1 MSSYKRTAKIKLLD
15 EVNCAIIGLHPD
27 HVEYFYNFYARK
39 AENYF
44 FNPKFKLGVW
54 DGKIRYF
61 HNTGKTYVYLL
72 PEIVP
77 KLVSF
82 GYAVDVIDT
91 RDGPNHNIPHVDK
104 NRFSHILDDNG
115 EPYVLRYYQEEA
127 VNAIIDNAGGIIIAG
142 TGAGK
147 TIMNAALVDLYGQQ
161 GLKTITIVPSQDL
174 IKQTRADF
182 ITWELDTGEY
192 SGDKKDVNHTHVVST
207 WQALQNNPRIMSQFN
222 VVVVDECHGVKGNTL
237 TKLLNEYGKNIT
249 YRFGLTGT
257 LPKGETDAMAVRI
270 AIGDVQYE
278 IPAHVLI
285 KEGYLAKLHIDIF
298 QLEEDFKQQYQ
309 EYLKQEPE
317 NPKTYIQFKDSYFA
331 EYTDEKRYCQTYKPR
346 VEWIAHLIEVKRDM
360 KKGNVFCLVD
370 GVNFGKK
377 LAKMVDGAIFV
388 HGKDKQKVR
397 KEIYNLFKEN
407 DNLVVIASVQI
418 ASTGLNIKRI
428 FNLMLIDLGKSFIR
442 IIQTIGRGLRMDKDK
457 DFVSVSDVCSDLKYG
472 KKHVRERIKYYKEA
486 LYPYQKTVVKYEE
499 E

>member
-1 MSSYKRTAKIKLLD
+1 MSNYRRTVKIKLLD

-27 HVEYFYNFYARK
+27 HVEYFYNYYARK

-72 PEIVP
+72 PEIIP
-77 KLVSF
+77 KLTAF
-82 GYAVDVIDT
+82 GYKCDVIDNRT
-91 RDGPNHNIPHVDK
+91 LDGVEVTLPTAEH
-104 NRFSHILDDNG
+104 FAHIQDEDG
-115 EPYVLRYYQEEA
+115 EPFILRYYQLEA
-127 VNAIIDNAGGIIIAG
+127 VLALIENDGGIVVAG

-147 TIMNAALVDLYGQQ
+147 TLMNATLCDVYGRA

-174 IKQTRADF
+174 IKQTKADF
-182 ITWELDTGEY
+182 DMWGLDVGEY
-192 SGDKKDVNHTHVVST
+192 SGDSKDINHLHVVST
-207 WQALQNNPRIMSQFN
+207 WQALQNNPRVMNNFQM
-222 VVVVDECHGVKGNTL
+222 VVVDECHGVKGNVL
-237 TKLLNEYGKNIT
+237 TKLLNEYGKNIA

-270 AIGDVQYE
+270 AIGDAVYE

-285 KEGYLAKLHIDIF
+285 NEGYLAKLHIDIF
-298 QLEEDFKQQYQ
+298 QLQENFEQQYQ
-309 EYLKQEPE
+309 EYLSQNPE
-317 NPKTYIQFKDSYFA
+317 KPKTYIQFKDSYFA
-331 EYTDEKRYCQTYKPR
+331 EYVDEKRYCQTYKER
-346 VEWIAHLIEVKRDM
+346 VEWIANLIEVKRDM
-360 KKGNVFCLVD
+360 KKGNVLCLVD

-377 LAKMVDGAIFV
+377 LAKLIDGAIFV
-388 HGKDKQKVR
+388 HGKDKQKAR
-397 KEIYNLFKEN
+397 KEIYDLFKEH
-407 DNLVVIASVQI
+407 DDLVVIASVQI

-442 IIQTIGRGLRMDKDK
+442 VIQSIGRGLRLAKDK
-457 DFVSVSDVCSDLKYG
+457 DYLSVSDVCSDLKYG

-486 LYPYQKTVVKYEE
+486 RYPYQKTVVPYDE
-499 E
+499 